1 MRFWAL
7 ILKLIY
13 VVCATAEQSIKR
25 SDWWNK
31 WKLILTIILVS
42 DVDSRYYNYCSGLTR
57 NCHFSQDFK
66 TRWQMI
72 VTKSFLW
79 LTATVLANISSE
91 GNIILPES
99 STEGSVSTGDGN
111 VADPDHSLS
120 GPWPRDHSWPHAM
133 LAWACRVSNEGS
145 RRITI
150 TAKAPSRAFSLL
162 KASTRAF
169 TFNTQLFRHTVPSR
183 LEP

>member
-1 MRFWAL
+1 MLLSINFKIDL
-7 ILKLIY
+7 
-13 VVCATAEQSIKR
+13 CCGTAQQSIKR

-79 LTATVLANISSE
+79 LTATVLANISSFKWSKH
-91 GNIILPES
+91 NSARIPN
-99 STEGSVSTGDGN
+99 TEGSVATGDGN

-120 GPWPRDHSWPHAM
+120 GPWLRDHSWPHAM
-133 LAWACRVSNEGS
+133 PAWACRVSNKGFQRFHNHEEG
-145 RRITI
+145 RCH
-150 TAKAPSRAFSLL
+150 PN
-162 KASTRAF
+162 F
-169 TFNTQLFRHTVPSR
+169 TFA
-183 LEP
+183 